1 MKSFNKKDD
10 SGRLGDEAPR
20 LKDLIIV
27 IVVVAILTLISWV
40 TYYKLGWFH

>member
-27 IVVVAILTLISWV
+27 IIVVAILTLISWV